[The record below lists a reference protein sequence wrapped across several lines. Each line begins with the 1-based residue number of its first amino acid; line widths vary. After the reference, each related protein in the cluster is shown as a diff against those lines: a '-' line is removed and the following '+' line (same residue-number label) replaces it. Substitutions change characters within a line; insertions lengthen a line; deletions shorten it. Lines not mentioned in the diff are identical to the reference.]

1 MRRAFCAC
9 LSGNVPGAKANRP
22 VWSGVDH
29 SELAAKAVNE
39 AQGNTVSVEFSV
51 DQDLARSLKDALNV
65 TTSPGKLMNAI
76 YDDERLA
83 DRLEGGQL
91 GIYTADSHLSPEE
104 AARQMAQRVL
114 VSLPGK
120 QDEGCIAMVETFD
133 GSYYAVA
140 LTWHH
145 TLRPEIQYIL
155 STL

>member
-1 MRRAFCAC
+1 MPAC
-9 LSGNVPGAKANRP
+9 V
-22 VWSGVDH
+22 V
-29 SELAAKAVNE
+29 
-39 AQGNTVSVEFSV
+39 FSA

-76 YDDERLA
+76 YDDDRLA

-91 GIYTADSHLSPEE
+91 GIYTAGSWLNPEE
-104 AARQMAQRVL
+104 AARQMAQQVL